1 MVARV
6 ANFSE
11 SRTSA
16 RKVSKAVRQEQALRM
31 RIDGRSFPE
40 IARALGYKASSG
52 PFRLVTDAL
61 DDLAAKSTENATQLR
76 TLETERL
83 TTVVADADA
92 ILRSADASDTSRL
105 RALELKVR
113 ASESLRKLWG
123 LDAPA
128 ALDLTSGGNGLPSIP
143 QLIEALRAAE
153 RIEPD
158 VDTDNG

>member
-1 MVARV
+1 M

-11 SRTSA
+11 SGTSA
-16 RKVSKAVRQEQALRM
+16 RKVSKAVREEQALRM

-128 ALDLTSGGNGLPSIP
+128 ALDLTSGGAALPSVP
-143 QLIEALRAAE
+143 ELIAALRAAE
-153 RIEPD
+153 SIEPD

>member
-1 MVARV
+1 M

-31 RIDGRSFPE
+31 RIDGRSFSE

-52 PFRLVTDAL
+52 PFRLVTGAL
-61 DDLAAKSTENATQLR
+61 DELAAKKTENATQLR

-123 LDAPA
+123 LDAPQKVA
-128 ALDLTSGGNGLPSIP
+128 PTTPDGESEYRGLSDAELERELVAVLARVGGT
-143 QLIEALRAAE
+143 AE
-153 RIEPD
+153 
-158 VDTDNG
+158 